1 MPIAESSTPTW
12 FVNVPKGLSKSKSLS
27 CLDSNDPNSNP
38 YFGKVCENTLKSAVT
53 LKQRSQAFP

>member
-1 MPIAESSTPTW
+1 MPIADASTPVRS
-12 FVNVPKGLSKSKSLS
+12 VNVPTGLRKSKSLS